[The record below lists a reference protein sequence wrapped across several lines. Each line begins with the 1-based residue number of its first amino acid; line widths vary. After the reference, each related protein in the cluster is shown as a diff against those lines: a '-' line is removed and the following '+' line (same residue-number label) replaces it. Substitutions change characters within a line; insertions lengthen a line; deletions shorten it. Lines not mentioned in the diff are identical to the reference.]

1 MSFLRNLFS
10 SPLQSQQLR
19 EAPAPREHAQIVAD
33 YLCTALADKDAK
45 RFHEHDLRVT
55 IRTLD
60 RI

>member
-10 SPLQSQQLR
+10 PQHQSQQLR

-33 YLCTALADKDAK
+33 YLCTALADKDGK
-45 RFHEHDLRVT
+45 RFHEHEARVA
-55 IRTLD
+55 IRVLD